1 MGRAIIFK
9 SEAVE
14 HEVRPTLGYD
24 RYAVTVWFN
33 QIIRKPIQ
41 PELIGNLPQI
51 SDEYSIFVGIPSYR
65 DLQLVETI
73 RSLVSKAKEP
83 KKLRIV
89 IFYLVIKL

>member
-65 DLQLVETI
+65 DLQLVVETI
-73 RSLVSKAKEP
+73 RSLVSKAEEP
-83 KKLRIV
+83 RKLRIV
-89 IFYLVIKL
+89 IFL